1 MARHVRSITRVRS
14 RQVVE
19 RLGIPGPIC
28 FGHGVEIT
36 LDVDETTMAGGSTLL
51 LSALLNQL
59 FARHAAINSFVRT
72 KTHLMQRQEDVSWP
86 MTPGNRA
93 LI

>member
-1 MARHVRSITRVRS
+1 
-14 RQVVE
+14 VVE

-36 LDVDETTMAGGSTLL
+36 LDVDETSLAGGSALL

>member
-1 MARHVRSITRVRS
+1 M
-14 RQVVE
+14 VE
-19 RLGIPGPIC
+19 RLGIPGPMC
-28 FGHGVEIT
+28 FGHGIEIT
-36 LDVDETTMAGGSTLL
+36 LDVDEAILAGSSSLL

-72 KTHLMQRQEDVSWP
+72 KTHLIQRQEDVSWP
-86 MTPGNRA
+86 MSPGNRA